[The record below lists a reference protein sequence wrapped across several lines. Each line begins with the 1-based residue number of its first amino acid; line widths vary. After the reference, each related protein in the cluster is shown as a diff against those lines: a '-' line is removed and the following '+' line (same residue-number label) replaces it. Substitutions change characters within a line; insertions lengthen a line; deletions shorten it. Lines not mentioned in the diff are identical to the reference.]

1 MEEWERLLDELRTKL
16 AVREQELQLLHAVD
30 LRLLSEEQQPEELF
44 SFIGE
49 QSRKLLQADHVT
61 ILLRRGAFLEPIY
74 SSIESVVG
82 QRIPISDSLA
92 GLCLENNS
100 AIEISDLEDS
110 PLKTRYVPLRGYAGP
125 PTRSLLAAPIRIRD
139 TVAGVLNAESGR
151 TDAFKSTH
159 ESFSAALAAQIAIA
173 LQRTQLLAST
183 ALFADIDR
191 MALSIYDPRSAI
203 QTALRRVMDELQRL
217 EHVPY
222 SGAQIMFL
230 RGQDELEIVH
240 STHAPD
246 VGLIVPVDRSI
257 PGRAIRER
265 RTVIVSDVRID
276 PDYERILGRQTY
288 SEIAIPIR
296 FSDDL
301 LIGVLNVESEEA
313 HAFSGF
319 YQVVLESFAAK
330 VQTLLAFAKLRSDVT
345 EALELRNADDLLV
358 AIGDQTSHMIHRIN
372 STVGAMRMRI
382 LELEGI
388 LSSGQQV
395 DQAFLQESVI
405 ALRKLAERALQMPE
419 EVTRLL
425 GADGATI
432 DINECVRQA
441 LLRRELPP
449 DVTIELSLDED
460 IPPLALYNFD
470 IVVQNLIQNALDAI
484 RGHGEVAITTAL
496 VRPLALGGYVQLAVR
511 DNGSGIPADIQERLF
526 ELNFSTKR
534 GEERGLGFGLWWVRN
549 FVRRARGDI
558 TVRSAVGEGTEMIV
572 KIPLERMAA
581 DGVGNAN
588 DRA

>member
-246 VGLIVPVDRSI
+246 VGLIVPVNRSI